1 VREVNSNYQSILG
14 SAIAAALC
22 ASLAAGA
29 ALADPPSKPPEAP
42 PATASPAP
50 ETSGPAPLADS
61 LTGSAKEAYDAGKQL
76 YRAGDFTGAL
86 LQFERAYDLSSDAR
100 LLWNVAI
107 CEKNLHHYARARKV
121 LERYQIEAG
130 PQLTEQNRKDAKD
143 LSAALSKFISTLRIS
158 VSERG
163 ASVFIDG
170 DLVGKSPLPEPLLVD
185 MGSRRIRVVKKGF
198 VDFEERRVL
207 LGETD
212 TELDIKLTADVREG
226 RLVIKAG
233 KDDVIRLDGRVVG
246 QGQWDGNLRSGG
258 HTLRV
263 TAPGMKPYQSEVI
276 VQDDSVRRI
285 QITLDPEGRGGLP
298 TWLLITGGAVLATGL
313 GVSAGYAIFKA
324 GEAPPPAAGNLPPYS
339 IDVR

>member
-1 VREVNSNYQSILG
+1 MNLNYRSILG
-14 SAIAAALC
+14 PAITAALC
-22 ASLAAGA
+22 ASLATGA
-29 ALADPPSKPPEAP
+29 ALAGPPSKPPEAP
-42 PATASPAP
+42 TAAASPAP

-76 YRAGDFTGAL
+76 YRAGDFAGAL
-86 LQFERAYDLSSDAR
+86 IQFERAYDLSSDAR

-107 CEKNLHHYARARKV
+107 CEKNLHRYARARRV

-143 LSAALSKFISTLRIS
+143 LSAVLSKFISTLRIS
-158 VSERG
+158 VSEPG
-163 ASVFIDG
+163 ASVFID
-170 DLVGKSPLPEPLLVD
+170 DDQVGKSPLPEPLLVD

-198 VDFEERRVL
+198 HAYEERRVL

-212 TELDIKLTADVREG
+212 TALDIKLKADVRQG
-226 RLVIKAG
+226 RLIVTVG
-233 KDDVIRLDGRVVG
+233 KDDVIRLDGKVVG
-246 QGQWDGNLRSGG
+246 QGQWDGMLHSGG

-285 QITLDPEGRGGLP
+285 QITLDPEARGVP
-298 TWLLITGGAVLATGL
+298 TWLLVTGGAVLAAGL
-313 GVSAGYAIFKA
+313 GVGVGYAIFKA
-324 GEAPPPAAGNLPPYS
+324 GEAPPPTAGNLPPYS
-339 IDVR
+339 VDVR